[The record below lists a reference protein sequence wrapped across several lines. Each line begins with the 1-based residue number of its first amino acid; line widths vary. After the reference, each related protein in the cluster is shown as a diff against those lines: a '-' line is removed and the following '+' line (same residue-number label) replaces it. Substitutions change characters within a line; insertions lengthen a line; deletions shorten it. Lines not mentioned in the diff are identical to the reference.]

1 MTPVS
6 GSGKVR
12 GVQSVHRL
20 PRMDTTPD
28 TSSAGRAIA
37 RRGGRLAYRAAR
49 VLLGY
54 VARLRLPFRR
64 TPTSVF
70 GAARGTPIDRYY
82 IDEFLSRF
90 GAVKGYSA
98 GAIQGRVL
106 EIGGRVYAD
115 RFGVFAD
122 TPGAGI
128 VSQVD
133 VLHVN
138 DSNPEATFVGSLTG
152 PAVLPADTF
161 DCIICT
167 QTLHEIY
174 DVRAALRSLHA
185 ALAPGGV
192 LLLTTPGITRACS
205 RDRDE
210 WGDWWRF
217 TGSSVRRLLE
227 ESFDARDV
235 YVESYG
241 NVLSAVSFV
250 HGLAAEDLR
259 PAELADRDPDFEVI
273 VAARAVKAAT

>member
-1 MTPVS
+1 MT
-6 GSGKVR
+6 
-12 GVQSVHRL
+12 
-20 PRMDTTPD
+20 TTPD
-28 TSSAGRAIA
+28 ARSAGRAIV
-37 RRGGRLAYRAAR
+37 RRGGRGAYRLAR
-49 VLLGY
+49 LLLGY

-70 GAARGTPIDRYY
+70 GGGRGTSIDRYY
-82 IDEFLSRF
+82 IDEYLGRF
-90 GAVKGYSA
+90 GAVKGYSS

-106 EIGGRVYAD
+106 EIGGRYYAD
-115 RFGVFAD
+115 RFGAFDD
-122 TPGAGI
+122 TPGLG
-128 VSQVD
+128 VVTQVD

-138 DSNPEATFVGSLTG
+138 AANPEATFVGSLTG
-152 PAVLPADTF
+152 PPVLPDDTF

-174 DVRAALRSLHA
+174 DYRVALRALHA

-217 TGSSVRRLLE
+217 TGSAVRRLLE
-227 ESFDARDV
+227 EVFDAEHV

-273 VAARAVKAAT
+273 VAARAVKAAA